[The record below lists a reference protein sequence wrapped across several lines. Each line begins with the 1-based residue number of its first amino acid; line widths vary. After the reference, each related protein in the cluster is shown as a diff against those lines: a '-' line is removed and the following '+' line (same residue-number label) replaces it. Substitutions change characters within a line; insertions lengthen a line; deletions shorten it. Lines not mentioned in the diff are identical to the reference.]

1 MVLRGQTVRLRSPN
15 LTSTSKEAFGG
26 NEELICMI
34 SGEISVLQ
42 MCSRNGWQTGE
53 TWKQKFNVISYLV
66 KFPLYTWI
74 VYVLPNISPSFPFI
88 TLVSYLQS
96 YVHGWFG
103 LQCHGCRSVKANASA
118 PLSGSLH
125 YKKWDNEPNHLI
137 QELSEWFPVRSVK
150 VIIRVF
156 VAPQADPRS
165 LLESERTKKQGTI
178 SGRPTWV
185 RSTLN
190 T

>member
-74 VYVLPNISPSFPFI
+74 VYVLPNISPLFRFI
-88 TLVSYLQS
+88 ALVSYLQS
-96 YVHGWFG
+96 YV
-103 LQCHGCRSVKANASA
+103 HGCRSVKANASA

-125 YKKWDNEPNHLI
+125 HKKWDNEPNHLI

-165 LLESERTKKQGTI
+165 LLESERTKKQVTI
-178 SGRPTWV
+178 SDRPTWV